1 MQFVSPR
8 QVARAIGVSESSLK
22 RWCDRG
28 LIRST
33 KTAGGHRRISTA
45 SVAEF
50 LRQTSKRPVRP
61 ELLGLPAPVART
73 QQGMEA
79 VADEFFQAVITGD
92 ESMCRRIL
100 TDLYLAGE
108 RFSRL
113 GDALIAPTMRRV
125 GEHWEC
131 GTVDVYQERRGC
143 DVLRHA
149 LSELRGLNP
158 AAKPHAPLAVGGTPA
173 CDPYGLPTALVELTL
188 RQAGWQ
194 AQSLGSRLPFPTLS
208 AAIRD
213 LRPRLF
219 WLSVSHVDDERQFVA
234 EYADFYQSIPQDVV
248 VVVGGRALRDAMRQ
262 QMKYAAYC
270 DNLSH
275 LETLLRAVKRTA
287 RS

>member
-1 MQFVSPR
+1 
-8 QVARAIGVSESSLK
+8 
-22 RWCDRG
+22 
-28 LIRST
+28 
-33 KTAGGHRRISTA
+33 
-45 SVAEF
+45 
-50 LRQTSKRPVRP
+50 
-61 ELLGLPAPVART
+61 
-73 QQGMEA
+73 
-79 VADEFFQAVITGD
+79 
-92 ESMCRRIL
+92 
-100 TDLYLAGE
+100 
-108 RFSRL
+108 
-113 GDALIAPTMRRV
+113 
-125 GEHWEC
+125 
-131 GTVDVYQERRGC
+131 
-143 DVLRHA
+143 
-149 LSELRGLNP
+149 
-158 AAKPHAPLAVGGTPA
+158 
-173 CDPYGLPTALVELTL
+173 LPTALVELTL